1 MGKSKE
7 TTSAAPTGPGVDFF
21 KNIVNPAAQGVVD
34 APFQAYGGKFAP
46 EMSNYSNLAGDL
58 YTQAGQSGSYTPAD
72 WNALTQQN
80 MSAYTQN
87 VMDPTL
93 ALMDRQR
100 QQQLVGEQANIIG
113 SGAFDSSRRGV
124 FEAESSTG
132 YNLARDAMVADL
144 MRQGY
149 NEAQAATM
157 AQQQAQQGAL
167 ASSAAGLTGLGQ
179 MEQSLQGAD
188 LAGAYQEFMRQQQ
201 DPYQKLSALTG
212 AGSVAPVGQTQTS
225 TYKPG
230 LFDYVSAAATAYGSD
245 IRLKENIEPAGE
257 FGGVNFYTW
266 DWNEDGKRVAHP
278 EQPKFGVIADELK
291 QSHPHLVKR
300 GGDGFLRVNYV
311 ALASELGA

>member
-7 TTSAAPTGPGVDFF
+7 TTSATPTGPGVDFF
-21 KNIVNPAAQGVVD
+21 KNTISPAARD
-34 APFQAYGGKFAP
+34 LRNTPFEAYTGNFAP

-58 YTQAGQSGSYTPAD
+58 YTQAGQSGNYTPAD

-201 DPYQKLSALTG
+201 DPYQKFSALTG

-230 LFDYVSAAATAYGSD
+230 LFDYASAAATAYSSD
-245 IRLKENIEPAGE
+245 IRLKENIESAGE

-278 EQPKFGVIADELK
+278 DQPKFGVIADELK

>member
-1 MGKSKE
+1 MGKSKQ
-7 TTSAAPTGPGVDFF
+7 TTSVAPSGPGVDFF
-21 KNIVNPAAQGVVD
+21 NNIVTPAAQNVID
-34 APFQAYGGKFAP
+34 TPFQSYEGNFAP
-46 EMSNYSNLAGDL
+46 NMSAYSTAAGDL
-58 YTQAGQSGSYTPAD
+58 YRQAGQSGSYTPAD

-132 YNLARDAMVADL
+132 YNLARDAMMADL

-179 MEQSLQGAD
+179 MDQALQGAG
-188 LAGAYQEFMRQQQ
+188 LAGAYEEFLRQQN
-201 DPYQKLSALTG
+201 DPYQRLQALTG
-212 AGSVAPVGQTQTS
+212 TGASAPVGQTQTQ
-225 TYKPG
+225 TRKPG
-230 LFDYVSAAATAYGSD
+230 LFDYVSAAATAASSD
-245 IRLKENIEPAGE
+245 MRLKENIEPAGE
-257 FGGVNFYTW
+257 FGGVKFYTW
-266 DWNEDGKRVAHP
+266 EWNEDGKRVAHP
-278 EQPKFGVIADELK
+278 DQPKFGVIADELK

-311 ALASELGA
+311 ALANELGA